1 MTKSWWPCDWT
12 QSPAPLCFLE
22 VIPQSPQHF
31 NHVLGLL
38 GIRSHPEATYRPTW
52 VTSLACQRHSCHSKG
67 FYSSVPGTSKKRLE
81 TFFVYILY
89 WYTTMLD
96 ILNEVSHMK
105 QSKLQKENRRH
116 TEIKDFSGGSD
127 SKESESG
134 LVVSNL
140 LQSHGLYSPW
150 ISPGQNTGV
159 GSLTLLQ
166 KMFPTHD
173 LNWGLLYCRQIL
185 TNRAIKK
192 ALRHK
197 ESTCNAG
204 ATGER
209 GSVPGL
215 GRSPG
220 EGNG

>member
-1 MTKSWWPCDWT
+1 MTKSRWPCDWT

-38 GIRSHPEATYRPTW
+38 GIRPHPEAIYGPTW
-52 VTSLACQRHSCHSKG
+52 VTSLAWQRHSCHSKG
-67 FYSSVPGTSKKRLE
+67 FYSSVPGTSSKRLE

-89 WYTTMLD
+89 CYTTMLD
-96 ILNEVSHMK
+96 LLNEASHMD
-105 QSKLQKENRRH
+105 QWRSQKENRKQ
-116 TEIKDFSGGSD
+116 TEIKDFPGASD

-159 GSLTLLQ
+159 GSLSLLQ
-166 KMFPTHD
+166 GIFPIQE
-173 LNWGLLYCRQIL
+173 LNRGLLHCRQIL
-185 TNRAIKK
+185 TNWAIRE
-192 ALRHK
+192 ALKHK
-197 ESTCNAG
+197 EPACNAG
-204 ATGER
+204 ASGER
-209 GSVPGL
+209 GSIPGL

>member
-1 MTKSWWPCDWT
+1 
-12 QSPAPLCFLE
+12 
-22 VIPQSPQHF
+22 
-31 NHVLGLL
+31 
-38 GIRSHPEATYRPTW
+38 
-52 VTSLACQRHSCHSKG
+52 
-67 FYSSVPGTSKKRLE
+67 
-81 TFFVYILY
+81 
-89 WYTTMLD
+89 MLD

-173 LNWGLLYCRQIL
+173 LNLGLLYCRQIL